1 MNKKELEKKLKRT
14 GVPKHYYNLEEKGRN
29 DERFCLERLGD
40 KWEVYF
46 AERGAKTTR
55 EIFDSEEE
63 ACLFL
68 YEKLRYARRFQRLI
82 YSLRLFFS
90 RE

>member
-14 GVPKHYYNLEEKGRN
+14 GVPKRMYNLTETGRT
-29 DERFCLERLGD
+29 DERFSLRKLDG
-40 KWEVYF
+40 KWHVYF
-46 AERGAKTTR
+46 VERGAKTTH

-68 YEKLRYARRFQRLI
+68 YEKLKYETRFQRLI